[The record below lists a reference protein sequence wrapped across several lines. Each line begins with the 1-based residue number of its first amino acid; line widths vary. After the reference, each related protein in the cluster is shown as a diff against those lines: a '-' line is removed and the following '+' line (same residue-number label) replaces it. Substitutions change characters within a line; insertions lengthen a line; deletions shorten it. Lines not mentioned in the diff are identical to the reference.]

1 MFYVKFSLKRL
12 RFSPKWSISTFQPI
26 LAVIFVTI
34 ATVKVELIRDFYT
47 LVIVLIS
54 KNSKNKL
61 VKIILLYFSLRG
73 GGGGKSPLINS
84 L

>member
-12 RFSPKWSISTFQPI
+12 RFSPKWSISYFQPI

-34 ATVKVELIRDFYT
+34 GTVKVELIRDFYT

-73 GGGGKSPLINS
+73 GGGQKPLNE
-84 L
+84 